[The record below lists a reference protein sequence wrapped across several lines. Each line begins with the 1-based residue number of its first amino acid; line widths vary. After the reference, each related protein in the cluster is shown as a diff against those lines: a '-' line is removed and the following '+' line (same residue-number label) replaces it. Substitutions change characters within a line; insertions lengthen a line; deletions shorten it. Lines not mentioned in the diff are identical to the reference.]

1 MCKTSITR
9 WHKVAL
15 AAGMVANLALAGC
28 SEADSGPVSAEDRPV
43 GTFQSIEL
51 RGAAQM
57 DVLVGPAPSLSITAS
72 PNSRAVFTSE
82 VRGDTLMLEA
92 HNRFWQRLG
101 KVEVR
106 VTLPQLRSLSVNG
119 AGDVSVT
126 GAGGEA
132 LNLSLNGAASLEAN
146 GKVGTLTANMNGAGS
161 MDLSRLE
168 AESATVSLN
177 GAGSLEV
184 NATGAL
190 DATVNGVGSI
200 NYYGKPAKVTTA
212 INGVG
217 SISPRNP

>member
-9 WHKVAL
+9 WHNVAL

-28 SEADSGPVSAEDRPV
+28 SKADSGPVSAEDRPV

-72 PNSRAVFTSE
+72 PKSRAAFTSE
-82 VRGDTLMLEA
+82 VRGDTLILES
-92 HNRFWQRLG
+92 HNRFWQPQLG

-106 VTLPQLRSLSVNG
+106 VTLPQLRSLGVNG
-119 AGDVSVT
+119 ASGD
-126 GAGGEA
+126 A

-146 GKVGTLTANMNGAGS
+146 GKVGTLTASMNGAGS

-168 AESATVSLN
+168 AESARATLN
-177 GAGSLEV
+177 GAGSVEV
-184 NATGAL
+184 NATAAL

-217 SISPRNP
+217 SISPAIPDR